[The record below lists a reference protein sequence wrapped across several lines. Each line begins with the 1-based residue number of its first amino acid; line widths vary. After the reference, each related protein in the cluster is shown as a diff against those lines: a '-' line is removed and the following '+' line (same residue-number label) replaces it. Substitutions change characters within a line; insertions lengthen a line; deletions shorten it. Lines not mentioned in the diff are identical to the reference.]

1 MVRVTCCLLLIA
13 ALAAA
18 MPSDDRPSDS
28 KEKVVLEGREDLT
41 RETFDNGFTDI
52 FSRNL
57 PTKEFMGD
65 FARRYKRQ
73 VGVTSAIDNI
83 LSSPYGASHATNH
96 LQALLLRNVNVRP
109 PRQSAESSRPTSPQS
124 SPSFSEAF
132 SPPSGTSS
140 PQRFQ
145 SQSFRPQ
152 RHTAPS
158 SLSHAQPHPLNRP
171 PNFQVIHKPLIQLS
185 PAPPSF
191 SQPPPQS
198 SSSPSFSHPP
208 PQSSSSPS
216 FSHPPPQSSSS
227 PSFSHPPPQSSSSP
241 SFSHLPPQSSSFSR
255 PPPQF
260 SPSPSFSHPPPQSS
274 SSPSFSRPPPQS
286 SSLPSFSRPP
296 PQSSSFSRPPPQSS
310 SFSRPPPQSSTFSHP
325 PPQSSFS
332 PSFSHSLPQF
342 SSSPSFSRPP
352 PQSSHQSPSGRERP
366 IPTQEPFSS
375 TSFTGQQFSSKFTD
389 LDPFFE
395 SARLTRKRRDVTARQ
410 DVSTRLTEIIDTP
423 WEDAEEAREDSLG
436 FMRGKPDNFP
446 GFHTIGGFGPMGE
459 LEKGNVAGTFMEE
472 FKIPSVAIPV
482 IQENQPQFSPHR
494 FSQQTLDNENPHN
507 ENQHG
512 VYDESK
518 ISKTRVRRRAGEPDT
533 SDPAN
538 IPHKRVHRV
547 QVDSQVPHSR
557 NPREFQTVHD
567 SETAY
572 SEVPLQFEPFPSFNY
587 PDFQAQ
593 RTSPLAG
600 RGTHFGERSLLPVQ
614 YSKDFRVEADKVQ
627 VHTPDDDIIIP
638 DGQRFYPT
646 FNGRHG
652 PPLPASQQLFF
663 PSPPILPRA
672 PGPRGGRLLPRGP
685 AFRESPSQREQS
697 SFRDFHNSFHS
708 PGGREAIHKPEFSFP
723 SSRHPFHR
731 EHEQGNFDNSLLGSG
746 NFEILRGGTFYDDD
760 DPNGYHHEY
769 DHLLDDGY
777 IVFPDPHSASHS
789 NNYVDDFF
797 SNFRDFS
804 EFAVR
809 KSEEGESTF
818 LGDGTYFGRGYA
830 SEQVNKVV
838 GPELAPSSVL
848 AKDSVLKINQED
860 TDMKTGR
867 LNDPAANESKTSRN
881 DNERHQHRQPKNI
894 QEVLEDIDPRPS
906 EYASSFLTVNEK
918 DPMIAMF

>member
-65 FARRYKRQ
+65 FA
-73 VGVTSAIDNI
+73 N
-83 LSSPYGASHATNH
+83 
-96 LQALLLRNVNVRP
+96 
-109 PRQSAESSRPTSPQS
+109 
-124 SPSFSEAF
+124 
-132 SPPSGTSS
+132 
-140 PQRFQ
+140 
-145 SQSFRPQ
+145 
-152 RHTAPS
+152 
-158 SLSHAQPHPLNRP
+158 
-171 PNFQVIHKPLIQLS
+171 
-185 PAPPSF
+185 
-191 SQPPPQS
+191 
-198 SSSPSFSHPP
+198 
-208 PQSSSSPS
+208 
-216 FSHPPPQSSSS
+216 
-227 PSFSHPPPQSSSSP
+227 
-241 SFSHLPPQSSSFSR
+241 
-255 PPPQF
+255 
-260 SPSPSFSHPPPQSS
+260 
-274 SSPSFSRPPPQS
+274 
-286 SSLPSFSRPP
+286 
-296 PQSSSFSRPPPQSS
+296 
-310 SFSRPPPQSSTFSHP
+310 
-325 PPQSSFS
+325 
-332 PSFSHSLPQF
+332 
-342 SSSPSFSRPP
+342 
-352 PQSSHQSPSGRERP
+352 
-366 IPTQEPFSS
+366 
-375 TSFTGQQFSSKFTD
+375 
-389 LDPFFE
+389 
-395 SARLTRKRRDVTARQ
+395 
-410 DVSTRLTEIIDTP
+410 
-423 WEDAEEAREDSLG
+423 AEEAREDSLG

-494 FSQQTLDNENPHN
+494 FSQQVSLREEEGPQPQQQQPLPQQPHHPQASGFQQFSPSLSQNDEDGFRLVFSNDAVSHLDTSSLPPSPPHSQPPSHNVLPITADHRPVRPSATLGGKPKKTNRNPFSSFLDPIRGLVQPSRQRFSSRKQTLDNENPHN

>member
-1 MVRVTCCLLLIA
+1 MNH
-13 ALAAA
+13 
-18 MPSDDRPSDS
+18 RPSDS

-65 FARRYKRQ
+65 FA
-73 VGVTSAIDNI
+73 IFI
-83 LSSPYGASHATNH
+83 LLPSSTTILN
-96 LQALLLRNVNVRP
+96 L
-109 PRQSAESSRPTSPQS
+109 
-124 SPSFSEAF
+124 F
-132 SPPSGTSS
+132 TSS
-140 PQRFQ
+140 
-145 SQSFRPQ
+145 
-152 RHTAPS
+152 T
-158 SLSHAQPHPLNRP
+158 
-171 PNFQVIHKPLIQLS
+171 
-185 PAPPSF
+185 
-191 SQPPPQS
+191 
-198 SSSPSFSHPP
+198 
-208 PQSSSSPS
+208 
-216 FSHPPPQSSSS
+216 
-227 PSFSHPPPQSSSSP
+227 
-241 SFSHLPPQSSSFSR
+241 
-255 PPPQF
+255 
-260 SPSPSFSHPPPQSS
+260 
-274 SSPSFSRPPPQS
+274 
-286 SSLPSFSRPP
+286 
-296 PQSSSFSRPPPQSS
+296 
-310 SFSRPPPQSSTFSHP
+310 T
-325 PPQSSFS
+325 
-332 PSFSHSLPQF
+332 F

-423 WEDAEEAREDSLG
+423 WEDGSLIDDSHNPTFDHDGLGPVRSALNRPHSPHFSRSKHFRRLHQFTPGLRPGPSPPAHILPPSSSVRAPRHILMENRRLPKATRQQDIPLIRKRRLVTQRRISEEPVSSDAEEAREDSLG

-494 FSQQTLDNENPHN
+494 FSQQVSLREEEGPQPQQQQPLPQQPHHPQASGFQQFSPSLSQNDEDGFRLVFSNDAVSHLDTSSLPPSPPHSQPPSHNVLPITADHRPVRPSATLGGKPKKTNRNPFSSFLDPIRGLVQPSRQRFSSRKQTLDNENPHN